1 MSRMNTLLVTGG
13 AGFVGSA
20 LVRQLV
26 DETEAT
32 VVNVDAL
39 TYAGDLDSLAG
50 ARRHPRHV
58 FERVDIRERAE
69 VERLFREHRP
79 DAVLHLAAETHVD
92 RSIDAPTAF
101 VETNVVGTCNLL
113 EAARAY
119 VGGLTGSA
127 RGAFRFLHVSTDE
140 VYGDLA
146 PGEPAFDEDRAYAP
160 SSPYSATKA
169 AADHLVRAWHRTYG
183 VPVLVTQ
190 CSNNYGPYQLPDK
203 LIPLMTCTALAGK
216 PLPVYGDGSNVR
228 EWLHVDDHARAL
240 RRVLEAGKPGRTYA
254 IGGEARSNLEVV
266 HAICAILDRLVP
278 RARGTH
284 AELVQFVTDRP
295 GHDRRYATDDTR
307 LRTELGWAPSERFDL
322 GIERT
327 VRWYVDHPEWV
338 QRARAEEGSS
348 TGTPRRSPGS

>member
-1 MSRMNTLLVTGG
+1 MTQMSRSKTLLVTGG

-26 DETEAT
+26 EDTDST

-39 TYAGDLDSLAG
+39 TYAGDLDRVG
-50 ARRHPRHV
+50 AEKHPRHV
-58 FERVDIRERAE
+58 FEHVDIRKRTD

-92 RSIDAPTAF
+92 RSIDGPTTF
-101 VETNVVGTCNLL
+101 VETNVHGTCNLL

-119 VGGLTGSA
+119 LGELPSST
-127 RGAFRFLHVSTDE
+127 RETFRFLHVSTDE

-146 PGEPAFDEDRAYAP
+146 PEEPAFNEQRAYAP

-183 VPVLVTQ
+183 LPVLVTH
-190 CSNNYGPYQLPDK
+190 CANNYGPYQLPDK
-203 LIPLMTCTALAGK
+203 LIPLMIRTALAGK
-216 PLPVYGDGSNVR
+216 PLPIYGDGRNIR

-240 RRVLEAGKPGRTYA
+240 RRVLAAGEPGRTYA
-254 IGGEARSNLEVV
+254 VGGEARSNLEVV

-278 RARGTH
+278 RAAGSY
-284 AELVQFVTDRP
+284 AELVQFVADRP

-307 LRTELGWAPSERFDL
+307 IRSELGWAPSERFEAGL
-322 GIERT
+322 EKT
-327 VRWYVDHPEWV
+327 VRWYVDHREWAR
-338 QRARAEEGSS
+338 RASESGSS
-348 TGTPRRSPGS
+348 RVPRRGSGS